1 MIYNCGII
9 GYGVMGQIRHD
20 TCNLIE
26 ELQVKKIFDPDSS
39 LIAENDL
46 LAGSADEIIND
57 PDIDVI
63 FIATPNYF
71 K

>member
-26 ELQVKKIFDPDSS
+26 EFQVKKFMI
-39 LIAENDL
+39 LILRL
-46 LAGSADEIIND
+46 LKKMI
-57 PDIDVI
+57 
-63 FIATPNYF
+63 Y
-71 K
+71 